1 MRLRDLIALV
11 ALAFSASAAVP
22 ATSQTVPSR
31 ATDASAAPASA
42 GPAPAAPALQP
53 PAISRIPAIAIPAL
67 GLETSMAWKSD
78 HDEQTRGWSTGS
90 THFPIFPDGHEGL
103 QGRQFVASYGNKGGE
118 RYHLTFGRD
127 TAATHFVYEANVYLV
142 DPAEVANVEMDMN
155 QVLSDGRTVIFGT
168 QCSSHSKT
176 WEYTFV
182 NSTGTHWRASNIH
195 CNPHDW
201 GTKKWHKIQIASHRD
216 DDGNVTYDW
225 IGFDGAY
232 TDFENASVFSA
243 QALGWWPGEL
253 LLNFQIDGAHNAGI
267 MDSYLNGLA
276 IYRW

>member
-11 ALAFSASAAVP
+11 ALAFSASAAVH

-31 ATDASAAPASA
+31 ASDPSVTPTSAASAP
-42 GPAPAAPALQP
+42 PLLQP

-155 QVLSDGRTVIFGT
+155 QVLSDGRTD
-168 QCSSHSKT
+168 
-176 WEYTFV
+176 
-182 NSTGTHWRASNIH
+182 A
-195 CNPHDW
+195 
-201 GTKKWHKIQIASHRD
+201 
-216 DDGNVTYDW
+216 
-225 IGFDGAY
+225 
-232 TDFENASVFSA
+232 
-243 QALGWWPGEL
+243 
-253 LLNFQIDGAHNAGI
+253 
-267 MDSYLNGLA
+267 
-276 IYRW
+276 